1 MSVLAFTVV
10 VADAVESLVA
20 LALFIVFSIIGHML
34 SKRSEKEERRSRAR
48 IISYKVA
55 KGLSALKRGK
65 QQPLTEEPQ
74 EKEEAEEDLGEEIE
88 RRHLVSAVA
97 REHLDTELGKH
108 HLLTEVESHHL
119 RLDIPDIEER
129 RRKGGGDPLSF
140 VRRFPP
146 AVQMVLFHELLS
158 QHHFS
163 HIPFC
168 LHPSSEEL
176 TSNKGMKG
184 GEEYGADE

>member
-20 LALFIVFSIIGHML
+20 LMLFFVLSIIGHML
-34 SKRSEKEERRSRAR
+34 SKRSEKAGRRSRAR
-48 IISYKVA
+48 IVSYRVVRESLAA
-55 KGLSALKRGK
+55 KRKEQHPPKGK
-65 QQPLTEEPQ
+65 SPKQEEPETDVGEAI
-74 EKEEAEEDLGEEIE
+74 EKRDF
-88 RRHLVSAVA
+88 VSTVA
-97 REHLDTELGKH
+97 QEHLDSELDKH

-129 RRKGGGDPLSF
+129 RRRASGAPLSF

-158 QHHFS
+158 QQHFS

-176 TSNKGMKG
+176 TSNKGRKG